1 MSDDAELVVTFGEG
15 GTARQSP
22 GFGWASPEAGHTWTD
37 GPESGLLL
45 PAPSATGS
53 YVVTLRVSPFL
64 FGDAVTGQR
73 LTVMANGGE
82 VGDFLVREQ
91 SSVECV
97 VPLSLIRKRPDWLAF
112 TFQHP
117 DAVRPADISDI
128 PDRRQ
133 LALSFEAIRLRCRAE
148 PGDVASGE
156 AGTAAAT
163 EAAAGAGLLEAFENL
178 GATPEFGLVQRHC
191 GVERPGLLRFAEA
204 PLPALV
210 GALQARFDG
219 LGNPD
224 QIELLLNHR
233 QEYLVVDR
241 RYGFVFRPGLRL
253 DDGEPHTLRQEQAAL
268 LGFLRQ
274 QLIADLAAGGRIFV
288 YRGMRRLPRLLIA
301 RLAEGLRACGTSTLL
316 CVDLPDADHPPGTVE
331 VLGDGV
337 VKGYVERFVPG
348 GGGDASLGAWLA
360 VCRQA
365 DELHRG
371 PERKAADR
379 ISRNR
384 EA

>member
-1 MSDDAELVVTFGEG
+1 MSDGTELVIEFGAG
-15 GTARQSP
+15 GNSEQFP

-45 PAPSATGS
+45 PAPSLAGS
-53 YVVTLRVSPFL
+53 YVVTLLVRPFL

-73 LTVMANGGE
+73 LTVLANGSE

-112 TFQHP
+112 TFRHP

-148 PGDVASGE
+148 PGDVAPGE
-156 AGTAAAT
+156 AGTAAAN
-163 EAAAGAGLLEAFENL
+163 EAAAGEGLLQAFENL
-178 GATPEFGLVQRHC
+178 GESSEFGLVQRHW
-191 GVERPGLLRFAEA
+191 GVERPGLLRLAEA
-204 PLPALV
+204 PLPALI

-219 LGNPD
+219 LGNSD
-224 QIELLLNHR
+224 QIDLVVNHR

-253 DDGEPHTLRQEQAAL
+253 DDAEPHTLRQEQAAL
-268 LGFLRQ
+268 LGFLRR
-274 QLIADLAAGGRIFV
+274 QLIADLAAGSRIFV

-301 RLAEGLRACGTSTLL
+301 RLAEGLRAYGTSSLF
-316 CVDLPDADHPPGTVE
+316 CVDLHDREHPPGTVE
-331 VLGDGV
+331 ELGDGV
-337 VKGYVERFVPG
+337 FKGYLDRFGTDGIADQPSS
-348 GGGDASLGAWLA
+348 DCWLNL
-360 VCRQA
+360 CRKA
-365 DELHRG
+365 HELHSARDAKTAPVTSG
-371 PERKAADR
+371 
-379 ISRNR
+379 
-384 EA
+384 